1 MTSTRASSPR
11 RVWIGED
18 DGRRVLLVDGV
29 VQSVAVEP
37 GREVGGYWA
46 ALLPNVRPRR
56 ALVLGLGGGT
66 LVNLLRQRFGEVAA
80 IGVESDEEVLR
91 LAKAGLH
98 LAMPGLDV
106 VHQDAF
112 LYVAECSGQFDY
124 ICVDLFRGAQFERR
138 VLQRPFLRRLRQ
150 IATPGAE
157 IVINLFFDRR
167 VATYVRR
174 ISRVLAVRSTER
186 IGKNVVLRAGVRGV
200 VQERR

>member
-1 MTSTRASSPR
+1 MTSARANSPR

-46 ALLPNVRPRR
+46 ALLPSVRPRR

-91 LAKAGLH
+91 LAKAELH
-98 LAMPGLDV
+98 LAMPGLEV
-106 VHQDAF
+106 VHRTLSCTSADVRGGSITSVSICSEAPNSSDAF
-112 LYVAECSGQFDY
+112 CSGRF
-124 ICVDLFRGAQFERR
+124 CG
-138 VLQRPFLRRLRQ
+138 
-150 IATPGAE
+150 G
-157 IVINLFFDRR
+157 
-167 VATYVRR
+167 
-174 ISRVLAVRSTER
+174 
-186 IGKNVVLRAGVRGV
+186 
-200 VQERR
+200 